1 MFKIMCHNNIRKM
14 KLQPNEQTNYWYQ
27 YIKSALVYNAWDTAC
42 DAMNGADKDE
52 QTCPCKTW

>member
-1 MFKIMCHNNIRKM
+1 M